1 LEEDN
6 MSKKL
11 LREYGLIT
19 LGIILVA
26 ISVEYFFAPNNL
38 AAGGVTGLA
47 IVVNNYIPV
56 ISVGS
61 ITLIVNIVLFAV
73 AFMVIGG
80 NFGGKTIY
88 ASLGLSVIMW
98 IIEEYFSPYAIT
110 QDLIIATIFGT
121 IISAF
126 GMAIVFNN
134 NSSTGGT
141 DILAKILN
149 KFFHLNIGT
158 SLLIVDILITFGA
171 AVTFGLDIGFY
182 SMLSVIILGI
192 AVDNFIDGFN
202 ASKEVMIMSD
212 KVEEIS
218 KFILEELY
226 RGCTYLK
233 GEGAYTGQE
242 LKVIYSVLSRSD
254 FIKLKMFIKDID
266 PKAFITVRASHEV
279 LGEGFKDM
287 EEI

>member
-1 LEEDN
+1 

-11 LREYGLIT
+11 LKEYCLIT

-56 ISVGS
+56 ISVGT

-73 AFMVIGG
+73 AFMAIGG

-98 IIEEYFSPYAIT
+98 IIEKYFSPYAIT

-126 GMAIVFNN
+126 GIRIRF
-134 NSSTGGT
+134 
-141 DILAKILN
+141 
-149 KFFHLNIGT
+149 
-158 SLLIVDILITFGA
+158 
-171 AVTFGLDIGFY
+171 
-182 SMLSVIILGI
+182 
-192 AVDNFIDGFN
+192 
-202 ASKEVMIMSD
+202 
-212 KVEEIS
+212 
-218 KFILEELY
+218 
-226 RGCTYLK
+226 
-233 GEGAYTGQE
+233 
-242 LKVIYSVLSRSD
+242 
-254 FIKLKMFIKDID
+254 
-266 PKAFITVRASHEV
+266 
-279 LGEGFKDM
+279 
-287 EEI
+287 

>member
-1 LEEDN
+1 

-56 ISVGS
+56 ISVGT
-61 ITLIVNIVLFAV
+61 ITLIVNMVLFAV

-80 NFGGKTIY
+80 NFGGKNIY

-98 IIEEYFSPYAIT
+98 IIEEYFSPYAVT

>member
-1 LEEDN
+1 
-6 MSKKL
+6 M
-11 LREYGLIT
+11 
-19 LGIILVA
+19 
-26 ISVEYFFAPNNL
+26 
-38 AAGGVTGLA
+38 
-47 IVVNNYIPV
+47 
-56 ISVGS
+56 
-61 ITLIVNIVLFAV
+61 IVNVVLFAV

-279 LGEGFKDM
+279 LGEGFKDL